1 MMRWQMLVGGMIGCM
16 VWCSFGAPTLEY
28 VYPAGVARG
37 SECEIE
43 IGGSSLAN
51 VNQAVA
57 SGEGVKLTFLGPVR
71 TETLNKKGR
80 PVSTVVPNRLRFRV
94 VVDKDAALGVR
105 ALCASAPYRLSEPVG
120 FEIQAELPEVSEP
133 TTNRTEAGEYTLSS
147 FPVCVNGRVAH
158 EAADRYRFEA
168 RQGMVIVAVTQPE
181 TLPPTGF
188 LPSLTFCDATGK
200 PCEGVSVYAAD
211 RAPVAVFEVPQD
223 GTYTLAV
230 SSAVPTRSGDD
241 CVYRIRVGELPLITS
256 FTPVRAAEGESLN
269 VRLEGVN
276 LPRKRVRLFTG
287 GKNSAL
293 CLQTI
298 TEGACVVP
306 GLQFALDAESAA
318 PDFRV
323 TMTPASLNIPAD
335 GSTLVKLHVQ
345 RINGFAGEVRVA
357 LDFPPLS
364 IASEG
369 GVIPA
374 DATEGV
380 LTVST
385 DGVRFPRVVF
395 GLALTATAEVGGQ
408 TVKRAVLPVRRYR
421 VADAEHEQVFAEPMA
436 RSNAGLNPLR
446 INIAPKKPLV
456 VPSAEALRLT
466 LFSSSLA
473 THLGGLYEPVVIY
486 PPRGF
491 TVEGVQRTNK
501 QERAAVL
508 LKCDPAVLK
517 PGATGV
523 LVLGCIKQ
531 DDAKRKPLA
540 VTQCVPFVIH

>member
-1 MMRWQMLVGGMIGCM
+1 MRWQVLAGGVMGCV
-16 VWCSFGAPTLEY
+16 VWCSCASPLLEY
-28 VYPAGVARG
+28 VYPAGIAQG

-43 IGGSSLAN
+43 IGGSPLAD
-51 VNQAVA
+51 VTQAVV
-57 SGEGVKLTFLGPVR
+57 SGEGIKLTYLGPVR
-71 TETLNKKGR
+71 TVTMNKRGR
-80 PVSTVVPNRLRFRV
+80 PVPVVIPNRLRFRA
-94 VVDKDAALGVR
+94 VVDKDAAPGLR
-105 ALCASAPYRLSEPVG
+105 ALRASTAYRLSEPVG
-120 FEIQAELPEVSEP
+120 FEVQAGLPEWSEP
-133 TTNRTEAGEYTLSS
+133 ATNRTGAGEHVLPT
-147 FPVCVNGRVAH
+147 FPVSVNGRVAH
-158 EAADRYRFEA
+158 KGADRYRFEA
-168 RQGMVIVAVTQPE
+168 RQGMKIVAVTQPE

-188 LPSLTFCDATGK
+188 LPSLTFCDAAGK
-200 PCEGVSVYAAD
+200 PCDSVSVYAAD
-211 RAPVAVFEVPQD
+211 RAPVAVLDVPQD
-223 GTYTLAV
+223 GTYALEV
-230 SSAVPTRSGDD
+230 GSAVPARSGDD
-241 CVYRIRVGELPLITS
+241 CVYRIRVGELPLITG
-256 FTPVRAAEGESLN
+256 FTPSRAAEGESLN

-276 LPRKRVRLFTG
+276 LQQKRVRLFTG

-293 CLQTI
+293 CVQAI

-306 GLQFALDAESAA
+306 GLRFALEAESAA

-335 GSTLVKLHVQ
+335 GSTLVKLRVQ

-374 DATEGV
+374 DATESV

-385 DGVRFPRVVF
+385 DGVRYPRVVF
-395 GLALTATAEVGGQ
+395 GLALTATAEMGGQ

-421 VADAEHEQVFAEPMA
+421 VAAAEYEQVFAEPAA
-436 RSNAGLNPLR
+436 RSNPGLNPLR
-446 INIAPKKPLV
+446 IHVAPKTPLI
-456 VPSAEALRLT
+456 VPSAETLRLT

-508 LKCDPAVLK
+508 LKCDPRVLK
-517 PGATGV
+517 PGATGQ
-523 LVLGCIKQ
+523 LVLGCVKS
-531 DDAKRKPLA
+531 DDTRRVPLA
-540 VTQCVPFVIH
+540 VTQCVPFVIR